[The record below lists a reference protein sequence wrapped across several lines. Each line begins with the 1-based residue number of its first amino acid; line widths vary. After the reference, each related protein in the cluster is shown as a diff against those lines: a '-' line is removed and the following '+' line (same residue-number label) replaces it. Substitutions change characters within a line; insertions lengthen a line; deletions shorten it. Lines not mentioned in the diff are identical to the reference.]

1 MVSKERIDQISKDI
15 LESSGFTFE
24 NRSTAFELLA
34 YKILS
39 DRQRAIKP
47 IDENESKDKIGYYIE
62 PNYSFEKVAQ
72 RDRTNPESWYEA
84 FQKFAVTN
92 PLLSDMFISEYS
104 HLGEIKDKSLE
115 DYLTTC
121 DFTGFSVTESS
132 LLIDELLENCFSD
145 HKMMYLCDA
154 PKQMRELIAE
164 ILNSEVKK
172 EKVSIFDPVAMSG
185 SLLLTMKEKF
195 QSKVELYGEEFSPDL
210 FRLSKIKMNMVIH
223 GIDTQTIHD
232 NFVRGDFLKDEEF
245 DANSKFD
252 IIPMIPP
259 FSRHWDANPE
269 LLNDPCFSEVGVL
282 PPKSK
287 ADYAYVLR
295 GLQHLSED
303 GTMAVMLPTGAL
315 FRSATEGE
323 IRKYLLEKQNIHA
336 VISLPQGA
344 RNYMAIYTVLL
355 IFKQKKSDKIL
366 FIDASRDGVKNA
378 ARLKQNFLTEE
389 GFTKILHTY
398 RNREE
403 VDRYSRLVSLDE
415 IRENDYNLNIP
426 RYIDTFS
433 EKKIDVEATMSS
445 LSAKQ
450 KAIETSKKEMI
461 ELLNK
466 LDTPEA
472 RQAIKAVSI
481 SE

>member
-1 MVSKERIDQISKDI
+1 MISKEKIDQISKEI
-15 LESSGFTFE
+15 LESSGFALE

-39 DRQRAIKP
+39 DRQRAIKSV
-47 IDENESKDKIGYYIE
+47 DENESKDKIGYYIE

-72 RDRTNPESWYEA
+72 RDRTNSESWYEA

-92 PLLSDMFISEYS
+92 PLLSDTFVSEYP
-104 HLGEIKDKSLE
+104 HLDESKDKSLE

-132 LLIDELLENCFSD
+132 FLFDELLENCHSD
-145 HKMMYLCDA
+145 YRKMYLWDA

-164 ILNSEVKK
+164 ILNSEVKT
-172 EKVSIFDPVAMSG
+172 EKASIFDPVAMSG
-185 SLLLTMKEKF
+185 SLLLTLKEKF
-195 QSKVELYGEEFSPDL
+195 PSNVELYGEEFSSDI
-210 FRLSKIKMNMVIH
+210 FRLSKMNMLVH

-232 NFVRGDFLKDEEF
+232 NFVRGDFLKGEEL

-252 IIPMIPP
+252 MIPMTPP
-259 FSRHWDANPE
+259 FVSWDADPE
-269 LLNDPCFSEVGVL
+269 LLKDPCFSEVGVL

-315 FRSATEGE
+315 FRSAAEGE

-344 RNYMAIYTVLL
+344 RNFTAIYTVLL
-355 IFKQKKSDKIL
+355 IFKKKKTDKIL

-378 ARLKQNFLTEE
+378 TRLKQNFLTEE

-415 IRENDYNLNIP
+415 IRKNNYNLNIP

-450 KAIETSKKEMI
+450 KVIETSKKEMI

-472 RQAIKAVSI
+472 RQAIKAVSV

>member
-1 MVSKERIDQISKDI
+1 MISKERIDQISKDI
-15 LESSGFTFE
+15 LEKSSFTFE
-24 NRSTAFELLA
+24 NGSTAFELLA

-47 IDENESKDKIGYYIE
+47 VDENESRDKIGYYIE

-92 PLLSDMFISEYS
+92 PLLLDMFTSEYP

-132 LLIDELLENCFSD
+132 FLFDELLENCYSD
-145 HKMMYLCDA
+145 HRMLYSGDA
-154 PKQMRELIAE
+154 PKQMRKLIAE
-164 ILNSEVKK
+164 ILNSEVKT

-185 SLLLTMKEKF
+185 SLLLTLKEKF
-195 QSKVELYGEEFSPDL
+195 QSKVELYGEEFSSDL
-210 FRLSKIKMNMVIH
+210 FRLLKMNMLIH
-223 GIDTQTIHD
+223 GIDAQTIHD

-252 IIPMIPP
+252 IIPLIPP

-269 LLNDPCFSEVGVL
+269 LLNDLCFSEVGVL

-378 ARLKQNFLTEE
+378 TRLKQNFLTEE
-389 GFTKILHTY
+389 GFAKILHTY

-450 KAIETSKKEMI
+450 KVIEKSKKEMI

>member
-1 MVSKERIDQISKDI
+1 MISKEKIDQISKDI
-15 LESSGFTFE
+15 LEKSSVTFE
-24 NRSTAFELLA
+24 NGSTAFELLA

-39 DRQRAIKP
+39 DRQKAIKP
-47 IDENESKDKIGYYIE
+47 VDENESKDKIGYYIE
-62 PNYSFEKVAQ
+62 PNYLFEKVAQ
-72 RDRTNPESWYEA
+72 KDRTNSENWYEA

-92 PLLSDMFISEYS
+92 PLLSDMFTSEYTR
-104 HLGEIKDKSLE
+104 LGEIKDKSLE

-132 LLIDELLENCFSD
+132 FLFDELLENCFSD
-145 HKMMYLCDA
+145 HRMMYLFDA
-154 PKQMRELIAE
+154 PKQMRELIAD
-164 ILNSEVKK
+164 ILNSEVKTG
-172 EKVSIFDPVAMSG
+172 KVSIFDPVAMSG
-185 SLLLTMKEKF
+185 SLLLTLKEKF
-195 QSKVELYGEEFSPDL
+195 PSKVELYGEEISLDT
-210 FRLSKIKMNMVIH
+210 FRLSKMNMLVH
-223 GIDTQTIHD
+223 GIDAQTIHD
-232 NFVRGDFLKDEEF
+232 NFVGGDFLKGEGL

-252 IIPMIPP
+252 MIPMTPP
-259 FSRHWDANPE
+259 FVSWDADPE
-269 LLNDPCFSEVGVL
+269 LLKDPCFCEVGVL

-315 FRSATEGE
+315 FRSAAEGE

-336 VISLPQGA
+336 VIALPQGA
-344 RNYMAIYTVLL
+344 RNFTGIYTVLL
-355 IFKQKKSDKIL
+355 VFKQKKSDKVL

-378 ARLKQNFLTEE
+378 ARLRQNFLTDE

-403 VDRYSRLVSLDE
+403 VDRYSRLVSLDK

-433 EKKIDVEATMSS
+433 EKKINVEATMSS

-450 KAIETSKKEMI
+450 KVIEKSKKEMI
-461 ELLNK
+461 KLLRK

-472 RQAIKAVSI
+472 RQAIKVISI

>member
-1 MVSKERIDQISKDI
+1 MISKEKIDQISKDI
-15 LESSGFTFE
+15 LEKSSVTFE
-24 NRSTAFELLA
+24 NGSTAFGLVV

-39 DRQRAIKP
+39 DRQKAIKP
-47 IDENESKDKIGYYIE
+47 VDEAESKDKIGYYIE
-62 PNYSFEKVAQ
+62 PNYLFEKVAQ
-72 RDRTNPESWYEA
+72 RARTNSEKWYET

-92 PLLSDMFISEYS
+92 PMLSDMFISEYTP
-104 HLGEIKDKSLE
+104 LGEIKDKSLE
-115 DYLTTC
+115 DYLSTC
-121 DFTGFSVTESS
+121 DFTRFSVTESS
-132 LLIDELLENCFSD
+132 FLFDELLENCYSD
-145 HKMMYLCDA
+145 HRMMYLCDA
-154 PKQMRELIAE
+154 PKQMRELIAD
-164 ILNSEVKK
+164 ILNSEVKTG
-172 EKVSIFDPVAMSG
+172 KVSIFDPVAMSG
-185 SLLLTMKEKF
+185 SLLLTLKKKF
-195 QSKVELYGEEFSPDL
+195 PSEVELYGEEISSDI
-210 FRLSKIKMNMVIH
+210 FRLSKMNMLVH

-232 NFVRGDFLKDEEF
+232 NFVRGDFLKDEEL

-252 IIPMIPP
+252 IIPMTPP
-259 FSRHWDANPE
+259 FSSWDANPE

-315 FRSATEGE
+315 FRSAAEGE
-323 IRKYLLEKQNIHA
+323 IRKYLLEKQKIHA
-336 VISLPQGA
+336 VITLPQGA
-344 RNYMAIYTVLL
+344 RNFTGIYTVLL
-355 IFKQKKSDKIL
+355 VFKQKKSDKVL

-378 ARLKQNFLTEE
+378 TRLKQNFLTEA
-389 GFTKILHTY
+389 GFNKILHTY

-433 EKKIDVEATMSS
+433 EKKIDIEATMSS

-450 KAIETSKKEMI
+450 KVIETSKKEMI
-461 ELLNK
+461 EFLRN

-472 RQAIKAVSI
+472 RQAIQAVSI

>member
-1 MVSKERIDQISKDI
+1 MISKEKIDQISKDI
-15 LESSGFTFE
+15 LESSGFALE

-47 IDENESKDKIGYYIE
+47 VDENESKDKIGYYIE

-92 PLLSDMFISEYS
+92 PLLLDMFTSEYP

-121 DFTGFSVTESS
+121 DFTGFSVNESS
-132 LLIDELLENCFSD
+132 FLFDELLENCYSD
-145 HKMMYLCDA
+145 RRKMYSGDA
-154 PKQMRELIAE
+154 PKQMRKLIAE
-164 ILNSEVKK
+164 ILNIEVKK

-210 FRLSKIKMNMVIH
+210 FRLLKMNMVIH

-232 NFVRGDFLKDEEF
+232 NFVRGDFLKGEEL

-252 IIPMIPP
+252 IISMTPP
-259 FSRHWDANPE
+259 FARWDADPE

-295 GLQHLSED
+295 GLQHLSKD

-315 FRSATEGE
+315 FRSAAEGE

-344 RNYMAIYTVLL
+344 RNFTAIYTVLL
-355 IFKQKKSDKIL
+355 IFKKKKTDKIL

-378 ARLKQNFLTEE
+378 TRLKQNFLTEE
-389 GFTKILHTY
+389 GFAKILHTY

-403 VDRYSRLVSLDE
+403 VDRYSKLVSSDE

-450 KAIETSKKEMI
+450 RVIETSKKEMI

>member
-1 MVSKERIDQISKDI
+1 MISKEKIDQISKDI
-15 LESSGFTFE
+15 LEKSSVTFE
-24 NRSTAFELLA
+24 NGSTAFELLA

-39 DRQRAIKP
+39 DRQKAIKP
-47 IDENESKDKIGYYIE
+47 VDENESKDKIGYYIE
-62 PNYSFEKVAQ
+62 PNYLFEKVAQ
-72 RDRTNPESWYEA
+72 KDRTNSENWYEA

-92 PLLSDMFISEYS
+92 PLLSDMFTSEYTR
-104 HLGEIKDKSLE
+104 LGEIKDKSLE

-132 LLIDELLENCFSD
+132 FLFDELLENCFSD
-145 HKMMYLCDA
+145 HRMMYLFDA
-154 PKQMRELIAE
+154 PKQMRELIAD
-164 ILNSEVKK
+164 ILNSEVKTG
-172 EKVSIFDPVAMSG
+172 KVSIFDPVAMSG
-185 SLLLTMKEKF
+185 SLLLTLKEKF
-195 QSKVELYGEEFSPDL
+195 PSKVELYGEEISLDT
-210 FRLSKIKMNMVIH
+210 FRLSKMNMLVH
-223 GIDTQTIHD
+223 GIDAQTIHD
-232 NFVRGDFLKDEEF
+232 NFVGGDFLKGEGL

-252 IIPMIPP
+252 MIPMTPP
-259 FSRHWDANPE
+259 FVSWDADPE
-269 LLNDPCFSEVGVL
+269 LLKDPCFSEVGVL

-315 FRSATEGE
+315 FRSAAEGE

-336 VISLPQGA
+336 VIALPQGA
-344 RNYMAIYTVLL
+344 RNFTGIYTVLL
-355 IFKQKKSDKIL
+355 VFKQKKSDKVL

-378 ARLKQNFLTEE
+378 ARLRQNFLTDE

-403 VDRYSRLVSLDE
+403 VDRYSRLVSLDK

-433 EKKIDVEATMSS
+433 EKKINVEATMSS

-450 KAIETSKKEMI
+450 KVIEKSKKEMI
-461 ELLNK
+461 KLLRK

-472 RQAIKAVSI
+472 RQAIKVISI

>member
-1 MVSKERIDQISKDI
+1 MISKERIDQISKDI
-15 LESSGFTFE
+15 FESSGFAFG
-24 NRSTAFELLA
+24 NRGTAFELLA

-47 IDENESKDKIGYYIE
+47 VDENESKDKIGYYIE
-62 PNYSFEKVAQ
+62 PNYLFEKVAQ

-92 PLLSDMFISEYS
+92 PLLSDMFISEYP
-104 HLGEIKDKSLE
+104 HLSEIKDKSLE

-132 LLIDELLENCFSD
+132 FLFDELLENCYSD
-145 HKMMYLCDA
+145 RRMMYSGDA
-154 PKQMRELIAE
+154 PKQMRELISE

-172 EKVSIFDPVAMSG
+172 EKVSIFDPVAMAG
-185 SLLLTMKEKF
+185 SLLLTLKEKF
-195 QSKVELYGEEFSPDL
+195 SSNVELYGEELSTDI
-210 FRLSKIKMNMVIH
+210 FRLSKMNMLIH
-223 GIDTQTIHD
+223 GIDAQTIHD
-232 NFVRGDFLKDEEF
+232 NFVRGDFLKGEEL

-252 IIPMIPP
+252 MIPMTPP

-315 FRSATEGE
+315 FRSAAEGE

-344 RNYMAIYTVLL
+344 RNFTAIYTVLL
-355 IFKQKKSDKIL
+355 IFKKEKTDKIL
-366 FIDASRDGVKNA
+366 FIDASRDGVKNVT
-378 ARLKQNFLTEE
+378 RLKQNFLTEE
-389 GFTKILHTY
+389 GFAKILHTY

-403 VDRYSRLVSLDE
+403 VDRYSKLVSLDE
-415 IRENDYNLNIP
+415 IRENDYNLNMP

-450 KAIETSKKEMI
+450 RVIETSKKEMI

-466 LDTPEA
+466 LNTPEA

>member
-1 MVSKERIDQISKDI
+1 MISEERIDQISKDL
-15 LESSGFTFE
+15 LESSGFAFE

-47 IDENESKDKIGYYIE
+47 VDENESKDKIGYYIE

-72 RDRTNPESWYEA
+72 RDRTNSEKWYES
-84 FQKFAVTN
+84 FQKFAVSN
-92 PLLSDMFISEYS
+92 PLLSDMFISEYP

-132 LLIDELLENCFSD
+132 FLIDELLENCFSD

-154 PKQMRELIAE
+154 PKQMRELIAD

-210 FRLSKIKMNMVIH
+210 FRLSKMNMLIH
-223 GIDTQTIHD
+223 GMDTQTVHD
-232 NFVRGDFLKDEEF
+232 NFVRGDFLKDEEL

-252 IIPMIPP
+252 IIPMTPP
-259 FSRHWDANPE
+259 FSSWDANPE
-269 LLNDPCFSEVGVL
+269 LLNDPCFSKVGVL

-315 FRSATEGE
+315 FRSAAEGE

-344 RNYMAIYTVLL
+344 RNFTAIYTVLL
-355 IFKQKKSDKIL
+355 IFKKKKTDKIL

-378 ARLKQNFLTEE
+378 TRLKQNFLTEE
-389 GFTKILHTY
+389 GFAKILHTY

-450 KAIETSKKEMI
+450 KVIETSKKEMI

>member
-1 MVSKERIDQISKDI
+1 
-15 LESSGFTFE
+15 
-24 NRSTAFELLA
+24 
-34 YKILS
+34 
-39 DRQRAIKP
+39 
-47 IDENESKDKIGYYIE
+47 
-62 PNYSFEKVAQ
+62 
-72 RDRTNPESWYEA
+72 
-84 FQKFAVTN
+84 
-92 PLLSDMFISEYS
+92 MFISEYP

-121 DFTGFSVTESS
+121 DFTGFSATESS
-132 LLIDELLENCFSD
+132 FLFDELLENYYSD
-145 HKMMYLCDA
+145 RRMMYSGDA

-164 ILNSEVKK
+164 ILNSEVKT

-185 SLLLTMKEKF
+185 SLLLTLKEKF
-195 QSKVELYGEEFSPDL
+195 PSNVELYGEEFSSDI
-210 FRLSKIKMNMVIH
+210 FRLSKMNMLVH

-232 NFVRGDFLKDEEF
+232 NFVRGDFLKDEEL

-269 LLNDPCFSEVGVL
+269 LLNDPCFSELGVL

-295 GLQHLSED
+295 GSQHLSED

-315 FRSATEGE
+315 FRSAAEGE

-366 FIDASRDGVKNA
+366 FVDASRD
-378 ARLKQNFLTEE
+378 
-389 GFTKILHTY
+389 
-398 RNREE
+398 
-403 VDRYSRLVSLDE
+403 
-415 IRENDYNLNIP
+415 
-426 RYIDTFS
+426 
-433 EKKIDVEATMSS
+433 
-445 LSAKQ
+445 
-450 KAIETSKKEMI
+450 
-461 ELLNK
+461 
-466 LDTPEA
+466 
-472 RQAIKAVSI
+472 
-481 SE
+481 

>member
-1 MVSKERIDQISKDI
+1 MISKEKIDQISKDI
-15 LESSGFTFE
+15 LEKSSVTFE
-24 NRSTAFELLA
+24 NGSTAFGLVA

-39 DRQRAIKP
+39 DRQKATKP
-47 IDENESKDKIGYYIE
+47 VDENESKDKIGYYIE
-62 PNYSFEKVAQ
+62 PNYLFEKVAQ
-72 RDRTNPESWYEA
+72 KARTNSEKWCEA
-84 FQKFAVTN
+84 FQRFAVTN
-92 PLLSDMFISEYS
+92 PMLSDIFISEYTP
-104 HLGEIKDKSLE
+104 LGEIKDKSLE

-132 LLIDELLENCFSD
+132 FLFDELLENCFSD
-145 HKMMYLCDA
+145 HRMMYLFDA
-154 PKQMRELIAE
+154 PKQMRELIAD
-164 ILNSEVKK
+164 ILNSEVKTG
-172 EKVSIFDPVAMSG
+172 KVSIFDPVAMSG
-185 SLLLTMKEKF
+185 SLLLTLKEKF
-195 QSKVELYGEEFSPDL
+195 PSKVELYGEEISSDIL
-210 FRLSKIKMNMVIH
+210 RLSKMNMLIH
-223 GIDTQTIHD
+223 GMDTRTIHN
-232 NFVRGDFLKDEEF
+232 NFVEGDFLTNKHLEG
-245 DANSKFD
+245 NSKFD
-252 IIPMIPP
+252 IIPMTPP

-269 LLNDPCFSEVGVL
+269 LLNDLCFSEVGVL

-315 FRSATEGE
+315 FRSAAEGE
-323 IRKYLLEKQNIHA
+323 IRKYLLEKQKIHA
-336 VISLPQGA
+336 VIALPQGA
-344 RNYMAIYTVLL
+344 RNFTGIYTVLL
-355 IFKQKKSDKIL
+355 VFKQKKSDKVL

-378 ARLKQNFLTEE
+378 TRLKQNFLTEA
-389 GFTKILHTY
+389 GFNKILHTY

-450 KAIETSKKEMI
+450 KVIEKSKKEMI
-461 ELLNK
+461 ELLRK

-472 RQAIKAVSI
+472 RQAIKAISI

>member
-1 MVSKERIDQISKDI
+1 MISKERIDQISKDI
-15 LESSGFTFE
+15 FESSRFAFG
-24 NRSTAFELLA
+24 NRGTAFELLA

-47 IDENESKDKIGYYIE
+47 VDENESKDKIGYYIE
-62 PNYSFEKVAQ
+62 PNYLFEKVAQ

-84 FQKFAVTN
+84 FQKFAVIN
-92 PLLSDMFISEYS
+92 PLLSDMFISEYP
-104 HLGEIKDKSLE
+104 HLSEIKDKSLE

-132 LLIDELLENCFSD
+132 FLFDELLENCYSD
-145 HKMMYLCDA
+145 RRMMYSGDV

-164 ILNSEVKK
+164 ILNSEVKT

-185 SLLLTMKEKF
+185 SLLLTLKEKF
-195 QSKVELYGEEFSPDL
+195 QSKVELYGEEFSSDI
-210 FRLSKIKMNMVIH
+210 FRLSKMNMLIH
-223 GIDTQTIHD
+223 GINTQTIHD
-232 NFVRGDFLKDEEF
+232 NFVRGDFLKGEELDE
-245 DANSKFD
+245 NSKFD
-252 IIPMIPP
+252 MIPMTPP
-259 FSRHWDANPE
+259 FASWDADPE

-315 FRSATEGE
+315 FRSAAEGE

-344 RNYMAIYTVLL
+344 RNFTAIYTVLL
-355 IFKQKKSDKIL
+355 IFKKKKTDKIL

-378 ARLKQNFLTEE
+378 TRLKQNFLTEE
-389 GFTKILHTY
+389 GFAKILHTY

-415 IRENDYNLNIP
+415 IRENDYNLNFP

-445 LSAKQ
+445 LSVKQ
-450 KAIETSKKEMI
+450 KVIETSKKEMI

>member
-1 MVSKERIDQISKDI
+1 MISKEKIDQISKDI
-15 LESSGFTFE
+15 LEKSSVTFE
-24 NRSTAFELLA
+24 NGSTAFGLVA

-39 DRQRAIKP
+39 DRQKAIKP
-47 IDENESKDKIGYYIE
+47 VDEDESKDKIGYYIE
-62 PNYSFEKVAQ
+62 PDYLFEKVAQ
-72 RDRTNPESWYEA
+72 RARTNSEKWYEA
-84 FQKFAVTN
+84 FQRFAVTN
-92 PLLSDMFISEYS
+92 PMLSDIFISEYTP
-104 HLGEIKDKSLE
+104 LGEIKDKSLE

-121 DFTGFSVTESS
+121 DFTRFSVTESS
-132 LLIDELLENCFSD
+132 FLFDELLENCYSD

-154 PKQMRELIAE
+154 PKQMRELIAD

-195 QSKVELYGEEFSPDL
+195 PSKVELYGEEFSSDI
-210 FRLSKIKMNMVIH
+210 FRLSKMNMLVH

-232 NFVRGDFLKDEEF
+232 NFVRGDFLKDEGL

-252 IIPMIPP
+252 IIPMTPP

-315 FRSATEGE
+315 FRSAVEGD
-323 IRKYLLEKQNIHA
+323 IRKYLLEEQKIHA
-336 VISLPQGA
+336 VIALPQGA
-344 RNYMAIYTVLL
+344 RDFTGIYTVLL
-355 IFKQKKSDKIL
+355 VFKQKKSDKVL

-378 ARLKQNFLTEE
+378 TRLKQNFLTEA
-389 GFTKILHTY
+389 GFNKILHTY

-403 VDRYSRLVSLDE
+403 VYRYSRLVSLDE

-433 EKKIDVEATMSS
+433 EKKIDIEATMSS

-450 KAIETSKKEMI
+450 KVIEKSKKEMI
-461 ELLNK
+461 ELLGK
-466 LDTPEA
+466 LDTSEA
-472 RQAIKAVSI
+472 RQAIKAVSM

>member
-1 MVSKERIDQISKDI
+1 MISEERIDQISKDL
-15 LESSGFTFE
+15 LESSGFAFE

-47 IDENESKDKIGYYIE
+47 VDENESKDKIGYYIE

-72 RDRTNPESWYEA
+72 RDRTNSEKWYEA
-84 FQKFAVTN
+84 FQKFAVSN
-92 PLLSDMFISEYS
+92 PLLSDMFISEYP

-121 DFTGFSVTESS
+121 DFTGFSVNESS
-132 LLIDELLENCFSD
+132 FLFDELLENCYSD
-145 HKMMYLCDA
+145 RRKMYSCDA

-164 ILNSEVKK
+164 ILNIEVKK

-185 SLLLTMKEKF
+185 SLLLTLKEKF
-195 QSKVELYGEEFSPDL
+195 QSKVELYGEELSSDI
-210 FRLSKIKMNMVIH
+210 FRLSKMNMLIH
-223 GIDTQTIHD
+223 GIDINTIRS
-232 NFVRGDFLKDEEF
+232 NFVRGDFLKDEEL
-245 DANSKFD
+245 DTNSKFD
-252 IIPMIPP
+252 IIPMTPP
-259 FSRHWDANPE
+259 FSSWDANPE
-269 LLNDPCFSEVGVL
+269 LLNNPCFSEVGVL

-303 GTMAVMLPTGAL
+303 GTMAVMLPTGVL

-344 RNYMAIYTVLL
+344 RNFTAIYTVLL
-355 IFKQKKSDKIL
+355 IFKKKKTDKIL

-378 ARLKQNFLTEE
+378 TRLKQNFLTEE
-389 GFTKILHTY
+389 GFAKILHTY

-403 VDRYSRLVSLDE
+403 VDRYSRLVNLDE

-426 RYIDTFS
+426 RYINTFS

-450 KAIETSKKEMI
+450 KVIETSKKEMI

-466 LDTPEA
+466 FDTPEA

>member
-1 MVSKERIDQISKDI
+1 MISEERIDQISKDL
-15 LESSGFTFE
+15 LESSGFAFE

-47 IDENESKDKIGYYIE
+47 VDENESKDKIGYYIE

-72 RDRTNPESWYEA
+72 RDRTNSEKWYEA
-84 FQKFAVTN
+84 FQKFAVSN
-92 PLLSDMFISEYS
+92 PLLSDMFISEYP

-121 DFTGFSVTESS
+121 DFTGFSVNESS
-132 LLIDELLENCFSD
+132 FLFDELLENCYSD
-145 HKMMYLCDA
+145 RRKMYSCDA

-164 ILNSEVKK
+164 ILNIEVKK

-185 SLLLTMKEKF
+185 SLLLTLKEKF
-195 QSKVELYGEEFSPDL
+195 PSNVELYGEELSSDI
-210 FRLSKIKMNMVIH
+210 FRLSKMNMLIH
-223 GIDTQTIHD
+223 GIDAQTIHD
-232 NFVRGDFLKDEEF
+232 NFVRGDFLKDEEL

-252 IIPMIPP
+252 IIPMTPP
-259 FSRHWDANPE
+259 FSSWDADPE

-287 ADYAYVLR
+287 VDYAYVLR

-355 IFKQKKSDKIL
+355 IFKKKKTDKIL

-378 ARLKQNFLTEE
+378 TRLKQNFLTEE
-389 GFTKILHTY
+389 GFAKILHTY
-398 RNREE
+398 CNREE

-450 KAIETSKKEMI
+450 KVIETSKKETI

>member
-1 MVSKERIDQISKDI
+1 MISKEKIDQISKDV
-15 LESSGFTFE
+15 LESSGFAFE

-47 IDENESKDKIGYYIE
+47 VDENESKDKIGYYIE

-72 RDRTNPESWYEA
+72 RDHTNPESWYEA

-92 PLLSDMFISEYS
+92 PLLSDIFISEYS
-104 HLGEIKDKSLE
+104 PLGEIKDKSLE

-121 DFTGFSVTESS
+121 DFTRFSVTESS

-154 PKQMRELIAE
+154 PKQMRELIAD
-164 ILNSEVKK
+164 ILNSEVMK

-185 SLLLTMKEKF
+185 SLLLTLKEKF
-195 QSKVELYGEEFSPDL
+195 LSKVELYGEEFSSDI
-210 FRLSKIKMNMVIH
+210 FRLSKMNMLVH
-223 GIDTQTIHD
+223 GIDPQTIHD
-232 NFVRGDFLKDEEF
+232 NFVRGDFLKDEEL

-315 FRSATEGE
+315 FRSAAEGE
-323 IRKYLLEKQNIHA
+323 IRKYLLEKQNIYA
-336 VISLPQGA
+336 VIALPQGA
-344 RNYMAIYTVLL
+344 RNYTAIYTVLL
-355 IFKQKKSDKIL
+355 IFKQGKSDKIL

-378 ARLKQNFLTEE
+378 TRLKQNFLTKA
-389 GFTKILHTY
+389 GFTKLLHTY

-403 VDRYSRLVSLDE
+403 VEQYSRLVGLDE
-415 IRENDYNLNIP
+415 IRKNNYNLNIP

-445 LSAKQ
+445 LSTKQ
-450 KAIETSKKEMI
+450 KVIETSKKEMI

-466 LDTPEA
+466 LDTLEA
-472 RQAIKAVSI
+472 RQAIKAVSM
-481 SE
+481 SK

>member
-15 LESSGFTFE
+15 LESSGFAFE

-39 DRQRAIKP
+39 DRQLAIKP
-47 IDENESKDKIGYYIE
+47 VDENESKDKIGYYIE

-72 RDRTNPESWYEA
+72 RNRTNPESWYEA

-92 PLLSDMFISEYS
+92 PLLLDMFTSEYP

-121 DFTGFSVTESS
+121 DFTGFSVNESS
-132 LLIDELLENCFSD
+132 LLFDELLENCYSD
-145 HKMMYLCDA
+145 RRKMYSGDA

-164 ILNSEVKK
+164 ILNIEVKK

-185 SLLLTMKEKF
+185 SLLLTLKEKF
-195 QSKVELYGEEFSPDL
+195 PSNVELYGEELSSDI
-210 FRLSKIKMNMVIH
+210 FRLSKMNMLIH
-223 GIDTQTIHD
+223 GIDAQTIHD
-232 NFVRGDFLKDEEF
+232 NFVRGDFLKDEEL
-245 DANSKFD
+245 DANSRFD
-252 IIPMIPP
+252 IIPMTPP
-259 FSRHWDANPE
+259 FSSWDADPE

-315 FRSATEGE
+315 FRSAAEGE
-323 IRKYLLEKQNIHA
+323 IRKYLLENQNIHA

-344 RNYMAIYTVLL
+344 RNFTGIYTVLL
-355 IFKQKKSDKIL
+355 IFKQKKSDQIL

-378 ARLKQNFLTEE
+378 TRLKQNFLTEE

-398 RNREE
+398 RNRAE

-426 RYIDTFS
+426 RYINTFS
-433 EKKIDVEATMSS
+433 EKKIDVEVTMAS

-450 KAIETSKKEMI
+450 KVIEKSKKEMI
-461 ELLNK
+461 EMLRN

>member
-1 MVSKERIDQISKDI
+1 MISEERIDQISKDI
-15 LESSGFTFE
+15 LESSGFAFE

-47 IDENESKDKIGYYIE
+47 VDENESKDKIGYYIE

-84 FQKFAVTN
+84 FQKFAATN
-92 PLLSDMFISEYS
+92 LLLLDMFTSEYP

-132 LLIDELLENCFSD
+132 FLFDELLENCNSD
-145 HKMMYLCDA
+145 HRMLYSGDV
-154 PKQMRELIAE
+154 PKQMRKLIAE

-185 SLLLTMKEKF
+185 SLLLTLKEKF
-195 QSKVELYGEEFSPDL
+195 PSNVELYGEELSSDI
-210 FRLSKIKMNMVIH
+210 FRLSKMNMLIH

-232 NFVRGDFLKDEEF
+232 NFVRGDFLKDEGL

-252 IIPMIPP
+252 IIPMTPP
-259 FSRHWDANPE
+259 FSSWDADPE

-378 ARLKQNFLTEE
+378 IRLKQNFLTEE
-389 GFTKILHTY
+389 GFAKILHTY
-398 RNREE
+398 RNGEE

-415 IRENDYNLNIP
+415 IRKNDYNLNIP

-433 EKKIDVEATMSS
+433 EKKIDVEAMMSS

-450 KAIETSKKEMI
+450 KVIETSKKEMI

>member
-1 MVSKERIDQISKDI
+1 MISKEKIDQISKDI
-15 LESSGFTFE
+15 LEKSSVTFE
-24 NRSTAFELLA
+24 NGSTAFELLA

-39 DRQRAIKP
+39 DRQKAIKP
-47 IDENESKDKIGYYIE
+47 VDENESKDKIGYYIE
-62 PNYSFEKVAQ
+62 PNYLFEKVAQ
-72 RDRTNPESWYEA
+72 KDRTNSENWYEA

-92 PLLSDMFISEYS
+92 PLLSDMFTSEYTR
-104 HLGEIKDKSLE
+104 LGEIKDKSLE

-132 LLIDELLENCFSD
+132 FLFDELLENCFSD
-145 HKMMYLCDA
+145 HRMMYLFDA
-154 PKQMRELIAE
+154 PKQMRELIAD
-164 ILNSEVKK
+164 ILNSEVKTG
-172 EKVSIFDPVAMSG
+172 KVSIFDPVAMSG
-185 SLLLTMKEKF
+185 SLLLTLKEKF
-195 QSKVELYGEEFSPDL
+195 PSKVELYGEEISLDT
-210 FRLSKIKMNMVIH
+210 FRLSKMNMLVH
-223 GIDTQTIHD
+223 GIDAQTIHD
-232 NFVRGDFLKDEEF
+232 NFVGGDFLKGEGL

-252 IIPMIPP
+252 MIPMTPP
-259 FSRHWDANPE
+259 FVSWDANPE

-315 FRSATEGE
+315 FRSAAEGE
-323 IRKYLLEKQNIHA
+323 IRKYLLEKQKIHA
-336 VISLPQGA
+336 VIALPQGA
-344 RNYMAIYTVLL
+344 RNFSGIYTALL
-355 IFKQKKSDKIL
+355 VFKQKKSDKVL

-378 ARLKQNFLTEE
+378 ARLRQNFLTDE

-445 LSAKQ
+445 LLAKQ
-450 KAIETSKKEMI
+450 KLIEKSKKEMI
-461 ELLNK
+461 ELLRN

>member
-1 MVSKERIDQISKDI
+1 MISKEKIDQISKDI
-15 LESSGFTFE
+15 LEKSSVTFE
-24 NRSTAFELLA
+24 NGSTAFGLVA

-39 DRQRAIKP
+39 DRQKAIKP
-47 IDENESKDKIGYYIE
+47 VDEDESKDKIGYYIE
-62 PNYSFEKVAQ
+62 PDYLFEKVAQ
-72 RDRTNPESWYEA
+72 RARTNSEKWYEA
-84 FQKFAVTN
+84 FQRFAVTN
-92 PLLSDMFISEYS
+92 PMLSDIFISEYTP
-104 HLGEIKDKSLE
+104 LGEIKDKSLE

-121 DFTGFSVTESS
+121 DFTRFSVTESS
-132 LLIDELLENCFSD
+132 FLFDELLENCYSD
-145 HKMMYLCDA
+145 HRMMYLCDA
-154 PKQMRELIAE
+154 PKQMRELIAD
-164 ILNSEVKK
+164 ILNSEVKTG
-172 EKVSIFDPVAMSG
+172 KVSIFDPVAMSG
-185 SLLLTMKEKF
+185 SLLLTLKEKF
-195 QSKVELYGEEFSPDL
+195 QSKVELYGEEFSSDI
-210 FRLSKIKMNMVIH
+210 FRLSKMNMLVH

-232 NFVRGDFLKDEEF
+232 NFVRGDFLKDEEL

-252 IIPMIPP
+252 IIPMTPP
-259 FSRHWDANPE
+259 FSRWDANPE

-315 FRSATEGE
+315 FRSAAEGD
-323 IRKYLLEKQNIHA
+323 IRKYLLEEQKMHA
-336 VISLPQGA
+336 VIALPQGA
-344 RNYMAIYTVLL
+344 RNFTGIYTVLL
-355 IFKQKKSDKIL
+355 VFKQKKSDKVL
-366 FIDASRDGVKNA
+366 FIDASRDGAKNA
-378 ARLKQNFLTEE
+378 TRLKQNFLTEA
-389 GFTKILHTY
+389 GFNKILHTY

-433 EKKIDVEATMSS
+433 EKKIDIKATMSS

-450 KAIETSKKEMI
+450 KVIEKSKKEMI
-461 ELLNK
+461 ELLRN

-472 RQAIKAVSI
+472 RQAIKAVGV

>member
-1 MVSKERIDQISKDI
+1 MISKEKIDQISKDI
-15 LESSGFTFE
+15 LEKSSVTFE
-24 NRSTAFELLA
+24 NGSTVFGLLA

-39 DRQRAIKP
+39 DRQKAIKP
-47 IDENESKDKIGYYIE
+47 VDENESKDKIGYYIE
-62 PNYSFEKVAQ
+62 PNYLFEKVAQ
-72 RDRTNPESWYEA
+72 RARTNSEKWYEA

-92 PLLSDMFISEYS
+92 PLLSDMFTSEYTR
-104 HLGEIKDKSLE
+104 LGEIKDKSLE

-121 DFTGFSVTESS
+121 DFTRFSVTESS

-145 HKMMYLCDA
+145 HKMMYLWDA
-154 PKQMRELIAE
+154 PKQMRELIAD
-164 ILNSEVKK
+164 ILNSEVKTG
-172 EKVSIFDPVAMSG
+172 KVSIFDPVAMSG

-195 QSKVELYGEEFSPDL
+195 QSIVELYGEEFSPDI
-210 FRLSKIKMNMVIH
+210 FRLSKMNMLIH
-223 GIDTQTIHD
+223 GMDTRTIHS
-232 NFVRGDFLKDEEF
+232 NFVEGDFLTNKHFEG
-245 DANSKFD
+245 NSKFD
-252 IIPMIPP
+252 IIPMTPP
-259 FSRHWDANPE
+259 FSRYWDANPE

-315 FRSATEGE
+315 FRSAAEGE
-323 IRKYLLEKQNIHA
+323 IRKYLLEKQKIHA
-336 VISLPQGA
+336 VIALPQGA
-344 RNYMAIYTVLL
+344 RNFTGIYTVLL
-355 IFKQKKSDKIL
+355 VFKQKKSDKVL

-378 ARLKQNFLTEE
+378 TRLKQNFLTEA
-389 GFTKILHTY
+389 GFNKILHTY

-450 KAIETSKKEMI
+450 KVIETSKKEMI
-461 ELLNK
+461 EFLRN

>member
-1 MVSKERIDQISKDI
+1 MISEERIDQISKDL
-15 LESSGFTFE
+15 LESSGFAFE

-47 IDENESKDKIGYYIE
+47 VDENESKNKIGYYIE
-62 PNYSFEKVAQ
+62 PNYLFEKVAQ

-92 PLLSDMFISEYS
+92 PLLLDMFTSEYP

-121 DFTGFSVTESS
+121 DFTGFSVNESS
-132 LLIDELLENCFSD
+132 FLFDELLEKCYSN
-145 HKMMYLCDA
+145 HRMMYLWDA

-164 ILNSEVKK
+164 ILNIGVKK

-185 SLLLTMKEKF
+185 SLLLTLKEKF
-195 QSKVELYGEEFSPDL
+195 PSNVELYGEELSSDI
-210 FRLSKIKMNMVIH
+210 FRLSKMNMLIH
-223 GIDTQTIHD
+223 GIDAQTIHD
-232 NFVRGDFLKDEEF
+232 NFVRGDFLKDEEL

-252 IIPMIPP
+252 IIPMTPP
-259 FSRHWDANPE
+259 FSSWDADPE

-315 FRSATEGE
+315 FRSAAEGE

-355 IFKQKKSDKIL
+355 IFKKKKTDKIL

-378 ARLKQNFLTEE
+378 TRLKQNFLIEE
-389 GFTKILHTY
+389 GFAKILHTY
-398 RNREE
+398 CNREE

-426 RYIDTFS
+426 RYINTFS

-450 KAIETSKKEMI
+450 KVIEKSKKEMI
-461 ELLNK
+461 ELLRN

>member
-1 MVSKERIDQISKDI
+1 MISKEKIDQISKDI
-15 LESSGFTFE
+15 LEKSNVTFE
-24 NRSTAFELLA
+24 NGSTAFGLVA

-39 DRQRAIKP
+39 DRQKAIKP
-47 IDENESKDKIGYYIE
+47 VDEDESKDKIGYHIE
-62 PNYSFEKVAQ
+62 PNYLFEKVAQ
-72 RDRTNPESWYEA
+72 RARTNSEKWYEA
-84 FQKFAVTN
+84 FQRFAVTN
-92 PLLSDMFISEYS
+92 PMLSDIFISEYTP
-104 HLGEIKDKSLE
+104 LGEIKDKSLE

-121 DFTGFSVTESS
+121 DFTRFSVTESS
-132 LLIDELLENCFSD
+132 FLFDELLENCYSD
-145 HKMMYLCDA
+145 HRMMYLCDA
-154 PKQMRELIAE
+154 PKQMRELIAD
-164 ILNSEVKK
+164 ILNSEVKTG
-172 EKVSIFDPVAMSG
+172 KVSIFDPVAMSG
-185 SLLLTMKEKF
+185 SLLLTLKEKF
-195 QSKVELYGEEFSPDL
+195 QSKVELYGEEFSSDI
-210 FRLSKIKMNMVIH
+210 FRLSKMNMLVH

-232 NFVRGDFLKDEEF
+232 NFVRGDFLKDEEL

-252 IIPMIPP
+252 IIPMTPP
-259 FSRHWDANPE
+259 FSRWDANPE

-315 FRSATEGE
+315 FRSVAEGD
-323 IRKYLLEKQNIHA
+323 IRKYLLEEQKIHA
-336 VISLPQGA
+336 VIALPQGA
-344 RNYMAIYTVLL
+344 RNFTGIYTVLL
-355 IFKQKKSDKIL
+355 VFKQKKSDKVL

-378 ARLKQNFLTEE
+378 TRLKQNFLTEA
-389 GFTKILHTY
+389 GFNKILHTY

-433 EKKIDVEATMSS
+433 EKKIDIKATMSS

-450 KAIETSKKEMI
+450 KVIEKSKKEMI

-472 RQAIKAVSI
+472 HQAIKAVSM

>member
-15 LESSGFTFE
+15 LESSGFAFE

-47 IDENESKDKIGYYIE
+47 VDENESKDKIGYYIE
-62 PNYSFEKVAQ
+62 PNYSFEKVTQ
-72 RDRTNPESWYEA
+72 RGRTNPESWYEA

-92 PLLSDMFISEYS
+92 PLLLDMFTSEYP

-121 DFTGFSVTESS
+121 DFTGFSVNESS
-132 LLIDELLENCFSD
+132 FLFDELLENCYSD
-145 HKMMYLCDA
+145 RRKMYSGDA

-164 ILNSEVKK
+164 ILNIEVKK

-185 SLLLTMKEKF
+185 SLLLTLKEKF
-195 QSKVELYGEEFSPDL
+195 PSNVELYGEELSSDI
-210 FRLSKIKMNMVIH
+210 FRLSKMNMLIH
-223 GIDTQTIHD
+223 GIDAQTIHD
-232 NFVRGDFLKDEEF
+232 NFVRGDFLKDEEL
-245 DANSKFD
+245 DANSRFD
-252 IIPMIPP
+252 IIPMTPP
-259 FSRHWDANPE
+259 FSSWDADPE

-315 FRSATEGE
+315 FRSAAEGE
-323 IRKYLLEKQNIHA
+323 IRKYLLENQNIHA

-344 RNYMAIYTVLL
+344 RNYTAIYTVLL
-355 IFKQKKSDKIL
+355 IFKQKKSDQIL

-378 ARLKQNFLTEE
+378 TRLKQNFLTEE
-389 GFTKILHTY
+389 GFTKLLHTY
-398 RNREE
+398 RNRAE

-426 RYIDTFS
+426 RYINTFS

-450 KAIETSKKEMI
+450 KVIEKSKKEMI
-461 ELLNK
+461 ELLRN

>member
-1 MVSKERIDQISKDI
+1 MISKEKIDQISKDL
-15 LESSGFTFE
+15 LESSGFAFE
-24 NRSTAFELLA
+24 NRSIQAFELLA

-47 IDENESKDKIGYYIE
+47 VDENESKDKIGYYIE

-72 RDRTNPESWYEA
+72 RDRTNSEKWYEA
-84 FQKFAVTN
+84 FQKFAVSN
-92 PLLSDMFISEYS
+92 PLLSDMFISEYP

-121 DFTGFSVTESS
+121 DFTGFSIAESS
-132 LLIDELLENCFSD
+132 FFFDELLENCYSD
-145 HKMMYLCDA
+145 HRMLYSGDA

-164 ILNSEVKK
+164 ILNIEVKK
-172 EKVSIFDPVAMSG
+172 EKVSIFDPVAISG
-185 SLLLTMKEKF
+185 SLLLTLKEKF
-195 QSKVELYGEEFSPDL
+195 PSNVELYGEELSSDI
-210 FRLSKIKMNMVIH
+210 FRLSKMNMLIH
-223 GIDTQTIHD
+223 GIDAQTIHD
-232 NFVRGDFLKDEEF
+232 NFVRGDFLKDEEL

-252 IIPMIPP
+252 IIPMTPP
-259 FSRHWDANPE
+259 FSSWDADPE

-303 GTMAVMLPTGAL
+303 GTMAVTLPTGAL
-315 FRSATEGE
+315 FRSAAEGE
-323 IRKYLLEKQNIHA
+323 IRKYLLEKRNIHA

-355 IFKQKKSDKIL
+355 IFKKKKTDKIL

-378 ARLKQNFLTEE
+378 TRLKKNFLTEE
-389 GFTKILHTY
+389 GFAKILNTY
-398 RNREE
+398 CNREE

-426 RYIDTFS
+426 RYIDTFL

-450 KAIETSKKEMI
+450 KLIETSKKEMI

>member
-1 MVSKERIDQISKDI
+1 MISKERIDQISKDI
-15 LESSGFTFE
+15 FESSGFAFG
-24 NRSTAFELLA
+24 NRGTAFELLA
-34 YKILS
+34 YKIQS

-47 IDENESKDKIGYYIE
+47 VDENESKDKIGYYIE
-62 PNYSFEKVAQ
+62 PNYLFEKVAQ
-72 RDRTNPESWYEA
+72 RDCTNSESWYEA

-92 PLLSDMFISEYS
+92 PLLSDTFISEYP
-104 HLGEIKDKSLE
+104 HLDEIKDKSLE
-115 DYLTTC
+115 DYLMTC
-121 DFTGFSVTESS
+121 DFTGFSVAESS
-132 LLIDELLENCFSD
+132 FLFDELLENCYSD
-145 HKMMYLCDA
+145 RRMMYSGDV

-164 ILNSEVKK
+164 ILNSEVKT

-185 SLLLTMKEKF
+185 SLLLTLKEKF

-210 FRLSKIKMNMVIH
+210 LRLLKLNMLIH
-223 GIDTQTIHD
+223 GVDINTIHS
-232 NFVRGDFLKDEEF
+232 NFVRGDFLLGEEL
-245 DANSKFD
+245 DVNSKFD
-252 IIPMIPP
+252 IIPMTPL

-269 LLNDPCFSEVGVL
+269 LLNDPCFSEVGAL

-287 ADYAYVLR
+287 ADYAYVLW

-315 FRSATEGE
+315 FRSAAEGE
-323 IRKYLLEKQNIHA
+323 IRKYLLEKQKINA
-336 VISLPQGA
+336 VIALPQGA
-344 RNYMAIYTVLL
+344 RNFTGIYTVLL
-355 IFKQKKSDKIL
+355 VFKQKKSDKVL

-378 ARLKQNFLTEE
+378 TRLKQNFLTEE
-389 GFTKILHTY
+389 GFAKILHTY

-403 VDRYSRLVSLDE
+403 VDRYSKLVSLDE

-433 EKKIDVEATMSS
+433 EKKIVVEATMSS